1 MFGYDPAMART
12 KTIPDAEIFAAIRQ
26 MLAAGGDK
34 AVAFASVARATRLAA
49 PTLVQRFGSREAM
62 LRGALLAAWDVL
74 DGETAQAE
82 AAAAMTAKG
91 AQGLLKALA
100 ADSAGVMDLSLL
112 AVNFRDATLRARA
125 EAWRRR
131 VEAAL
136 AARLGGRRE
145 AAAMLFAAWQG
156 QMLWQSAGG
165 KGFRLKDAVKRI
177 SG

>member
-1 MFGYDPAMART
+1 MFGYNHAMARA
-12 KTIPDAEIFAAIRQ
+12 KTIPDAEIFTAIRQ

-34 AVAFASVARATRLAA
+34 AVAFASVARVTRLAA
-49 PTLVQRFGSREAM
+49 ATLVQRFGSREAM
-62 LRGALLAAWDVL
+62 LRGALMAAWDVL
-74 DGETAQAE
+74 DGVTAQAE
-82 AAAAMTAKG
+82 AAAAMTDKG

-100 ADSAGVMDLSLL
+100 ADGAEVMAPALL
-112 AVNFRDATLRARA
+112 AMNFRDAALRGRA
-125 EAWRRR
+125 EAWRGR

-165 KGFRLKDAVKRI
+165 KSFRLKSAVKRI